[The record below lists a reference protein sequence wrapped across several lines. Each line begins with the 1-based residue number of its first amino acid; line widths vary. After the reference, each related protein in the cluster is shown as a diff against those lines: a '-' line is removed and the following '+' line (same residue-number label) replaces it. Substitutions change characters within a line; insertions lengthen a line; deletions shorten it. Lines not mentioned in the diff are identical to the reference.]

1 MAQSLTLRF
10 LLAALFCISLS
21 SCRAAPQEHPKDAA
35 QCSVGSAVQASGLAE
50 TWSDVRSAVLAG
62 DTQHVMALVQFPLLS
77 SGVLDSDPT
86 TKVQRAGFS
95 TFLQGFL
102 AAPSGE
108 TPDGSSAK
116 QFIASH
122 ACIRSVLNDA
132 RTRADKYGLSP
143 HRRRMAPR
151 CFGQRLKSGCSHGDS
166 RGASMLTRI
175 HPSHFQIHKFLF

>member
-1 MAQSLTLRF
+1 MAQSLMLRF
-10 LLAALFCISLS
+10 LLAALFCMSLS
-21 SCRAAPQEHPKDAA
+21 SCRAAPQEHPRDAA
-35 QCSVGSAVQASGLAE
+35 QCSSGSAVQASGLAAV
-50 TWSDVRSAVLAG
+50 WSDFRSAVLAG
-62 DTQHVMALVQFPLLS
+62 DTQRVTALVQFPLLS

-122 ACIRSVLNDA
+122 ACIQDQVLNDA
-132 RTRADKYGLSP
+132 RDSAQIGNMVF
-143 HRRRMAPR
+143 RRT
-151 CFGQRLKSGCSHGDS
+151 GGGWRLTQVFS
-166 RGASMLTRI
+166 ASD
-175 HPSHFQIHKFLF
+175 